1 MVDELIRIYQNKIYE
16 LEEKR
21 ESVDDDI
28 LTLKELI
35 RSLKRED
42 DG

>member
-1 MVDELIRIYQNKIYE
+1 MVDELIRIYQNKIHE
-16 LEEKR
+16 LEEKKS
-21 ESVDDDI
+21 EFDTDI
-28 LTLKELI
+28 NTLKELI

>member
-1 MVDELIRIYQNKIYE
+1 MVDELIRIYQNKIHE
-16 LEEKR
+16 LEEKKS
-21 ESVDDDI
+21 EFDADI
-28 LTLKELI
+28 NTLKELI

>member
-16 LEEKR
+16 LEEKKS
-21 ESVDDDI
+21 EYDSDI
-28 LTLKELI
+28 TTLKELI
-35 RSLKRED
+35 KSLQRED